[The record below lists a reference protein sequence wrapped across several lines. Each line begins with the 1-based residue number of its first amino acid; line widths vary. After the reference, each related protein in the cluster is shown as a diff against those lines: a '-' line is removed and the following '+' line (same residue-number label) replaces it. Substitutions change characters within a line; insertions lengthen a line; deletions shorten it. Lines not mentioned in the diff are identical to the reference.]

1 MLEIAGLFLAGYDD
15 ILTQL
20 PSTASK
26 FRVRAVLVTEG
37 TIPLSVQRP
46 LLFRVELSRNGLAFT

>member
-1 MLEIAGLFLAGYDD
+1 MLESVGLFRCEYDD

-20 PSTASK
+20 PSAASK
-26 FRVRAVLVTEG
+26 FRVPAVRVSEG

-46 LLFRVELSRNGLAFT
+46 LLFRVELSRNGLTFT

>member
-1 MLEIAGLFLAGYDD
+1 MLEIAGLFLTEYDD

-26 FRVRAVLVTEG
+26 FRVRAVRVTEG

-46 LLFRVELSRNGLAFT
+46 LLFRVERSRNGLTFT